1 MGGLSIAGVELT
13 EATLLVPALVGMATV
28 LTVVIRSLMQ
38 SMQKRDEANVS
49 FQREVLQQLQQDRR
63 EDRVVLERIVVAQE
77 GIIDRLES
85 LEAHITREA
94 S

>member
-1 MGGLSIAGVELT
+1 MGGLVIAGVELT
-13 EATLLVPALVGMATV
+13 ETTLLVPALVGMATV

>member
-1 MGGLSIAGVELT
+1 MAAFSLPPVEFT
-13 EATLLVPALVGMATV
+13 EAALLVPALVGMATV
-28 LTVVIRSLMQ
+28 LTVVIRTMTV
-38 SMQKRDEANVS
+38 SMQKRDEQNVE
-49 FQREVLQQLQQDRR
+49 FQRDVLQQLQQDRR
-63 EDRVVLERIVVAQE
+63 DDRLVLERIVAAQE

>member
-1 MGGLSIAGVELT
+1 MGGLGIAGVELT
-13 EATLLVPALVGMATV
+13 ETTLLVPALVGMATV